1 MSIGAIGHSG
11 YAMSALSA
19 AYGTVSN
26 SYNSTVAVP
35 KIKKDSA
42 TISNAAKELAA
53 KGTAKSS
60 QEEAS
65 ESASA
70 KASEQASGDAS

>member
-1 MSIGAIGHSG
+1 MSVGAIGHSS
-11 YAMSALSA
+11 YSLSALSA
-19 AYGTVSN
+19 AYGAIANSSN
-26 SYNSTVAVP
+26 SGGVVSGT
-35 KIKKDSA
+35 KKDTA

-65 ESASA
+65 ESASQ
-70 KASEQASGDAS
+70 KVQEQASGGD